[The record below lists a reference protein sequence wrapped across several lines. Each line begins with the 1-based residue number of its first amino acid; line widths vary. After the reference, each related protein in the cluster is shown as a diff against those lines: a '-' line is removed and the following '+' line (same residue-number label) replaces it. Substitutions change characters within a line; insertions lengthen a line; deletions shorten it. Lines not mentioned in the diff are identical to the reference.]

1 MQTKSRNE
9 KKRNK
14 RKTKGHKKTKKTESN
29 KWKKRNTLNKIGW
42 RTLLWVL
49 VIYLNRDLVYFILEG
64 FFKSY
69 SWHWRIASR
78 NMTRGNTGIN
88 NALYKSCNTKIS
100 GIISMVDFPACQFCL
115 PDGTYIWPVRAR
127 QACRLTYGA
136 FTHPAWDMVGIR
148 GLFPKSHGA
157 RQKRFYM
164 TMDSQNRW
172 IFHFIFMENPILKWK
187 IQWIH
192 L

>member
-1 MQTKSRNE
+1 M
-9 KKRNK
+9 KK
-14 RKTKGHKKTKKTESN
+14 KKHVKQ
-29 KWKKRNTLNKIGW
+29 
-42 RTLLWVL
+42 
-49 VIYLNRDLVYFILEG
+49 NRLAYFIMGVGYLSEPGFGVLYFGG
-64 FFKSY
+64 FFLKSY

-78 NMTRGNTGIN
+78 NMTRGNTGMN

-115 PDGTYIWPVRAR
+115 PDGTYIWPARAR